1 MMIHQGAQVSNSA
14 HTVTS
19 KMLTDIYSSLWVM
32 KQGMNDLQ
40 GMQHYAAT
48 LGTVMESVE
57 GLMDV
62 SVES

>member
-1 MMIHQGAQVSNSA
+1 
-14 HTVTS
+14 
-19 KMLTDIYSSLWVM
+19 MLTDIYSSLWVM